1 MVLCILS
8 LSVVMMAFF
17 SRTCLI
23 SLACILSAC
32 AGTGNTTQAVTLNPD
47 DPHERLNRNIYAFNE
62 GVDTYI
68 SSPIITV
75 YQWVSPN
82 LLQTAV
88 SNFFN
93 NLTEP
98 RTVLNDSLQGKE
110 KQAGDDF
117 ERFVINTIFGLGGF
131 INVANYAGIENHD
144 EDFAQTLA
152 VWGVPRGEYIVL
164 PLLGPS
170 SYRAVPGELVD
181 AATNPVSY
189 VSWPIQLIGLINSRS
204 NAEQSLNIINE
215 AAVDPYI
222 FMRASYLQWRDYQ
235 IHEGNTPNE
244 DLMMLDLD
252 ADDEEL
258 DLLDDALGIE

>member
-1 MVLCILS
+1 MQFLS
-8 LSVVMMAFF
+8 RIFAI
-17 SRTCLI
+17 I
-23 SLACILSAC
+23 SLAFMLVAC
-32 AGTGNTTQAVTLNPD
+32 VSTVDADKVVELNPD
-47 DPHERLNRNIYAFNE
+47 DPYESLNRDVYAFND
-62 GVDTYI
+62 GIDTYI

-75 YQWVSPN
+75 YQWVFPN
-82 LLQTAV
+82 ILQTSV
-88 SNFFN
+88 SNFFS

-98 RTVLNDSLQGKE
+98 RTVLNDSLQGKV

-117 ERFVINTIFGLGGF
+117 ERFVINTLFGLGGL

-170 SYRAVPGELVD
+170 SYRAIPGELVD

-204 NAEQSLNIINE
+204 NAEQSLVFINE
-215 AAVDPYI
+215 AAVDPYV
-222 FMRASYLQWRDYQ
+222 FMRASYIQWRDYQ
-235 IHEGNTPNE
+235 INEGATSVE
-244 DLMMLDLD
+244 DLMMLDLG
-252 ADDEEL
+252 DDEEL
-258 DLLDDALGIE
+258 DLLDEELGAGL

>member
-1 MVLCILS
+1 MQFL
-8 LSVVMMAFF
+8 
-17 SRTCLI
+17 SRTLGII
-23 SLACILSAC
+23 SLTLILVAC
-32 AGTGNTTQAVTLNPD
+32 ASTGDADKAVELNPD
-47 DPHERLNRNIYAFNE
+47 DPYESLNRDVYAFNE

-75 YQWVSPN
+75 YQWVFPN
-82 LLQTAV
+82 ILQTGI
-88 SNFFN
+88 SNFFS

-117 ERFVINTIFGLGGF
+117 ERFVINTIFGLGGL

-170 SYRAVPGELVD
+170 SYRAIPSELVD

-189 VSWPIQLIGLINSRS
+189 VSWPIQLVGLINSRS
-204 NAEQSLNIINE
+204 NAEQSLAFINE
-215 AAVDPYI
+215 AAVDPYV
-222 FMRASYLQWRDYQ
+222 FMRASYIQWRDYQ
-235 IHEGNTPNE
+235 INEGATSAE

-252 ADDEEL
+252 DDDEEL
-258 DLLDDALGIE
+258 DLLDDDLDIEL